1 MTRTHGPWLLLVG
14 EQMLLPTLSLL
25 LASVV
30 PPLLLLLVSL
40 IRTPEW
46 ISSSNTLRTWR
57 RTSFLA
63 ASTGFATAALFG
75 ILVLVTHTMVMLPVA
90 VLTAISTGLL
100 MFISVQSGW
109 TDFTFRKAD
118 RWVLRAALVISTLSS
133 GAYMFGY
140 RSETDLWLWLLIFLV
155 SLVVFL
161 IPAVGKSDARVITLV
176 CVAALPVM
184 GLWVFQF
191 GFLLVAALS
200 IIYSMVTAPK
210 GSSIKE
216 TLTRKVSVPMVPLIA
231 APFALLCV
239 VPVFI

>member
-1 MTRTHGPWLLLVG
+1 
-14 EQMLLPTLSLL
+14 MLLSTFSLFL
-25 LASVV
+25 TSAIPSMV
-30 PPLLLLLVSL
+30 LLLVSL
-40 IRTPEW
+40 ARTPKW
-46 ISSSNTLRTWR
+46 ISGSGTLQTWR
-57 RTSFLA
+57 RTSVLA
-63 ASTGFATAALFG
+63 AATGFVLATCFSMLVLITHTAA
-75 ILVLVTHTMVMLPVA
+75 MLPVA
-90 VLTAISTGLL
+90 FLVAVSTSLL
-100 MFISVQSGW
+100 GFISVQSGW
-109 TDFTFRKAD
+109 TDFRFRKAD
-118 RWVLRAALVISTLSS
+118 RWVLRVALVVSALSS
-133 GAYMFGY
+133 GTYMFAY
-140 RSETDLWLWLLIFLV
+140 RSETDLWLWLLIVLV

-176 CVAALPVM
+176 CVAALPVT

-239 VPVFI
+239 VPVFM